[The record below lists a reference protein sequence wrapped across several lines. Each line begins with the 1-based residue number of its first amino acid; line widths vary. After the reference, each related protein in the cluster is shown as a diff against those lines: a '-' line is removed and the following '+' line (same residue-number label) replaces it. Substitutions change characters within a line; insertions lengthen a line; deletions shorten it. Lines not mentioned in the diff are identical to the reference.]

1 MDLILAMDLKS
12 GLVVHGMKGDRASYR
27 PLDWGLSPTAD
38 PAGYVE
44 AIAPR
49 FLYIAD
55 LDRIARTGD
64 HDREVIRCASMVDTC
79 YVDRGVS
86 CPGEFIEGD
95 TIINVVGTE
104 TAGDD
109 LSVYG
114 SGFLSIDVKDGRVIP
129 GGLDPT
135 VLLERAEDWAFDGC
149 IILDISAVGTGSGI
163 DAGKLERLR
172 SAYGRSLY
180 YGGGVSG
187 TRDLSVLEE
196 SGFDGAIV
204 ATALH
209 RGRIPAESIRRGEWS

>member
-12 GLVVHGMKGDRASYR
+12 GLVVHGMKGDRVSYR

-44 AIAPR
+44 AIGPR
-49 FLYIAD
+49 FLYVAD
-55 LDRIARTGD
+55 LDRIDRTGD
-64 HDREVIRCASMVDTC
+64 HDREVFRCASMVDTC
-79 YVDRGVS
+79 YVDRGVTS
-86 CPGEFIEGD
+86 PGEFIEGD
-95 TIINVVGTE
+95 NIVNIVGTE

-109 LSVYG
+109 LSVFG
-114 SGFLSIDVKDGRVIP
+114 SGFLSIDVKNGRVIP
-129 GGLDPT
+129 GGLDP
-135 VLLERAEDWAFDGC
+135 LDILARAEDWPFEGC

-163 DAGKLERLR
+163 DAGKLEHLR
-172 SAYGRSLY
+172 SAYGRSLF

-187 TRDLSVLEE
+187 TRDLSVLVE

>member
-129 GGLDPT
+129 
-135 VLLERAEDWAFDGC
+135 
-149 IILDISAVGTGSGI
+149 
-163 DAGKLERLR
+163 
-172 SAYGRSLY
+172 
-180 YGGGVSG
+180 
-187 TRDLSVLEE
+187 
-196 SGFDGAIV
+196 
-204 ATALH
+204 
-209 RGRIPAESIRRGEWS
+209 